1 MMKRI
6 QKFQLIVVGALLF
19 FAGCGSGT
27 DEWVEARETV
37 YPASGVVTLD
47 GQPVKG
53 ATVIFHSVRKSISA
67 QGMTDEDGR
76 YYVTTYEDN
85 DGAVAGKH
93 VVTVRKSEYVQ
104 KKTKHHTEEE
114 PSYYK
119 VATEILPAEFAT
131 EKTSTLEVTVPES
144 GADDLDFKF

>member
-1 MMKRI
+1 MKRLLE
-6 QKFQLIVVGALLF
+6 FQCVITGVLVFV
-19 FAGCGSGT
+19 AGCGGGT
-27 DEWVEARETV
+27 DEWVEAREKV

-47 GQPVKG
+47 GQPVEG
-53 ATVIFHSVRKSISA
+53 ATVIFHSTTNKISA

-76 YYVTTYEDN
+76 YHVMTYEDN

-93 VVTVRKSEYVQ
+93 TVTVRKSEYV
-104 KKTKHHTEEE
+104 KKQTRHHTEEE

-119 VATEILPAEFAT
+119 VATEILPEEFAT
-131 EKTSTLEVTVPES
+131 EKTTTLEVTVPES